1 MKSYEIRVVDETGI
15 ALIYHLLHPDDRT
28 AIEAAIAFAE
38 DRAFDLWRG
47 MDCLFIGSRRSS
59 SAMQ

>member
-15 ALIYHLLHPDDRT
+15 ALIYQLEHPDDRA
-28 AIEAAIAFAE
+28 AIEAAIAFAQ

-47 MDCLFIGSRRSS
+47 MDCLFIGCHAST
-59 SAMQ
+59 MQ